1 MRVLH
6 KGGLIRS
13 FLAAGLALPLSWA
26 AAIAAPATAGCAA
39 PGDLST
45 LSGTW
50 QGEAPAHVAA
60 GVAPSLQRLQLQ
72 VGLDGRVRGQRDW
85 AALHTAPGAIQGSD
99 RQGMPAF
106 AAVEPLIG
114 WIEPRRCRVLLVET
128 DDNGRLSGWLRRD
141 ASGPLLE
148 LEISQS
154 GRGAVAMFAEFRRL
168 PGAQPG
174 ATPRP

>member
-1 MRVLH
+1 MHVLH
-6 KGGLIRS
+6 KGGLLRPC
-13 FLAAGLALPLSWA
+13 LAAALALPLPWA
-26 AAIAAPATAGCAA
+26 AAIAAPATAGCGA

-50 QGEAPAHVAA
+50 QAEAPAHVAA

-72 VGLDGRVRGQRDW
+72 VGVDGRVRGQRDW
-85 AALHTAPGAIQGSD
+85 AALRTAPGAIQGRD
-99 RQGMPAF
+99 RQGRPAF

-128 DDNGRLSGWLRRD
+128 DDSGRISGWLRRD

-154 GRGAVAMFAEFRRL
+154 GRGAVAVFAEFRRL
-168 PGAQPG
+168 PGAQPR